1 METLSK
7 KESESASEVAF
18 SKCSPPSR
26 MHARQN
32 VWSTNGKHRQ
42 GCVFSRVVINS
53 PSRRGQAAA
62 GARWQLSRCPPPH
75 EVSPLARAS
84 GTYHQWCRYEHHHH
98 PYSVSWQTQRQA
110 GGRGCGPPC
119 LAPPLGS
126 RGRSGTTRLPSRP
139 WSNRPCCCSRTWT
152 RLQRRGSSEAG
163 YRLKLNLTRTY
174 N

>member
-62 GARWQLSRCPPPH
+62 GARWQPSRCPPPH
-75 EVSPLARAS
+75 EVSSLARAS

-119 LAPPLGS
+119 LAPPPRQSRQERHDAAAIQAVEQQALLLQQNVDQAAEEREF
-126 RGRSGTTRLPSRP
+126 RGRVQAQT
-139 WSNRPCCCSRTWT
+139 
-152 RLQRRGSSEAG
+152 
-163 YRLKLNLTRTY
+163 
-174 N
+174 